1 MTPERCLTG
10 GRAGD
15 GIEALGVP
23 GGPPRPRAAA
33 ARSRRRVGRARGGP
47 HRPLHRWVTGAR
59 CEYWLSLH
67 VTSALNL
74 PHLPHG
80 DEGGDRGFVVAR
92 MLAVI
97 PPMPSSSSTVG
108 VTRHTIGA
116 RHTMTL
122 RCLKRGETVTVHPCT
137 EALKTLE
144 SQGNPSNA
152 VRGCDGAPLSTQM
165 LRPNSART
173 IFATTDR
180 GTDYGS
186 EGRGFKSSW
195 AYQSPQRVGGR
206 LPTRRGQFPATA
218 AVLRIRGLA
227 STGAGRKSSPW
238 IAASRTS
245 MSDPLVT
252 KAEIPAALMVRI
264 TSASS
269 NEE

>member
-1 MTPERCLTG
+1 MLPVIVLGLLVTDVE
-10 GRAGD
+10 GD
-15 GIEALGVP
+15 ATDHESEAYNDDLVSSAWRNRYATSP
-23 GGPPRPRAAA
+23 GE
-33 ARSRRRVGRARGGP
+33 RRRKP
-47 HRPLHRWVTGAR
+47 
-59 CEYWLSLH
+59 
-67 VTSALNL
+67 
-74 PHLPHG
+74 
-80 DEGGDRGFVVAR
+80 
-92 MLAVI
+92 
-97 PPMPSSSSTVG
+97 
-108 VTRHTIGA
+108 
-116 RHTMTL
+116 
-122 RCLKRGETVTVHPCT
+122 
-137 EALKTLE
+137 LE
-144 SQGNPSNA
+144 SQGNPSFEVSVCDA
-152 VRGCDGAPLSTQM
+152 VLLSMQM
-165 LRPNSART
+165 LLPNSPPT
-173 IFATTDR
+173 VFAATHR

-206 LPTRRGQFPATA
+206 LQTRRGQFPATA